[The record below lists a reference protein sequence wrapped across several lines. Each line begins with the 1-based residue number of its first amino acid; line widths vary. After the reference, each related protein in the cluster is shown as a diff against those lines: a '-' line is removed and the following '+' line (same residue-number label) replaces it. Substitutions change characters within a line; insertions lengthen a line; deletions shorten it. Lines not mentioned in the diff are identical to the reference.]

1 MNHSPVKHVLQYVDG
16 HDNARVPPTV
26 QRIDGEVGREEVC
39 GLLCICCCTGST
51 TTTDT
56 NKENVEIM
64 RNKKQKQKNLI
75 SQREKIKEEEK
86 EENWK
91 ILLQEAQKTIII

>member
-1 MNHSPVKHVLQYVDG
+1 MVRLDERRSVVFSVSAAVPAPQQLQ
-16 HDNARVPPTV
+16 
-26 QRIDGEVGREEVC
+26 
-39 GLLCICCCTGST
+39 
-51 TTTDT
+51 T

>member
-1 MNHSPVKHVLQYVDG
+1 MVRLDERRSVVFSVSAAVPAPQQLQ
-16 HDNARVPPTV
+16 
-26 QRIDGEVGREEVC
+26 
-39 GLLCICCCTGST
+39 
-51 TTTDT
+51 T

-91 ILLQEAQKTIII
+91 ILLQDAQKTIII